1 MNAWLEI
8 ATERSV
14 CSRAAKVALIVGSLL
29 VVINHGD
36 ALITLD
42 IGVKAL
48 IQIFLTYLVPYAVST
63 YASVEAIRSLGDQR
77 GI

>member
-1 MNAWLEI
+1 MH
-8 ATERSV
+8 T
-14 CSRAAKVALIVGSLL
+14 CSEDGMVVGSLL

-42 IGVKAL
+42 IDVKAL

-77 GI
+77 SS

>member
-1 MNAWLEI
+1 MAM
-8 ATERSV
+8 V
-14 CSRAAKVALIVGSLL
+14 VGSLW

-42 IGVKAL
+42 IDVKAP

-63 YASVEAIRSLGDQR
+63 NASVEAIRSLGDQR

>member
-1 MNAWLEI
+1 MTAWLEI

-14 CSRAAKVALIVGSLL
+14 CTRAAKTAMVVGSLL

-36 ALITLD
+36 ALIILD

-48 IQIFLTYLVPYAVST
+48 IQICLTYLVPYAVST

>member
-1 MNAWLEI
+1 MH
-8 ATERSV
+8 T
-14 CSRAAKVALIVGSLL
+14 CSEDGMVVGSLL

-42 IGVKAL
+42 IDVEAL

-63 YASVEAIRSLGDQR
+63 YASVEAIRSLGDQQ